1 MRNIVSVVCAAL
13 VVGAWNVFAD
23 DAVGIMEVSVP
34 DGAPVPF
41 ALPFEPLGDGRPGSF
56 LSGPFVGDG
65 DAARSDALLHF
76 YSGSVTGAVRTATAF
91 RTDSKSPGD
100 RTRFLPIR
108 ACRSPGLRASSFPL
122 CISASSMGR
131 TDGRFRKVRRPMS
144 GRNASIRE
152 ARRFMSSIG
161 MNRR

>member
-76 YSGSVTGAVRTATAF
+76 FSGSVTGAVRTATAF
-91 RTDSKSPGD
+91 RTDSKSSGD
-100 RTRFLPIR
+100 RTRFLPNR
-108 ACRSPGLRASSFPL
+108 ACRSPGRRALSFPP
-122 CISASSMGR
+122 CIPPGSTDR
-131 TDGRFRKVRRPMS
+131 TDGRFRNLQRSTS

-161 MNRR
+161 RNRR

>member
-13 VVGAWNVFAD
+13 VVGACNVFAD

-41 ALPFEPLGDGRPGSF
+41 GLPFEPLGDGRPGSF
-56 LSGPFVGDG
+56 LSGPFAGDG
-65 DAARSDALLHF
+65 DAARSDVLLHF
-76 YSGSVTGAVRTATAF
+76 YSESVTGAVRTATAF

-100 RTRFLPIR
+100 RTRFLPNR
-108 ACRSPGLRASSFPL
+108 ACRSPGRRASSFPP
-122 CISASSMGR
+122 CIPAGSTDR
-131 TDGRFRKVRRPMS
+131 TAGRFRKVQRPTS

-161 MNRR
+161 RNRR

>member
-1 MRNIVSVVCAAL
+1 MIYLLQNSNFKRVLFLASL
-13 VVGAWNVFAD
+13 VVGAWTACAD

-41 ALPFEPLGDGRPGSF
+41 AMPFKPLGDGRPASF

-76 YSGSVTGAVRTATAF
+76 FSGSVTGAVRTATAF

-108 ACRSPGLRASSFPL
+108 ACRSA
-122 CISASSMGR
+122 GR
-131 TDGRFRKVRRPMS
+131 
-144 GRNASIRE
+144 RE
-152 ARRFMSSIG
+152 RTQSPCPTTAWAAA
-161 MNRR
+161 